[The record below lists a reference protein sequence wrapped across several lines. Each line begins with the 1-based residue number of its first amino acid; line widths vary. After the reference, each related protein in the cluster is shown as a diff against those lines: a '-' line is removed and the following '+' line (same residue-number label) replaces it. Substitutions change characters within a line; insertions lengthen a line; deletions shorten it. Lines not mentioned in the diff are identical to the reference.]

1 MKRVLLFALCCAA
14 FFALNCRPALA
25 IAEFCPATLTY
36 AHAADTPALLRRQS
50 AIDSVG
56 DAQPRLASLFGI
68 ELSAY
73 GPRTI
78 VSAKLAFDTTAGWFT
93 ADVPQTALIEKDR
106 HYANASAA
114 FTRHDWITPV
124 MYVRFPVPA
133 AIAHAWVY
141 SITVAGDDMF
151 NWSAQGTVICPP
163 TPGPSKQQARN
174 QSKMSQASRWLDPKD
189 EDHLDVP
196 PGPNS
201 TILQGTASNA
211 LGDSSCAEPFRE
223 AEVTSQ
229 AEPEYPNFLRNSFA
243 GRAQNAV
250 EVAISPD
257 GSIRDAWI
265 WGPSGFTLFDDSTL
279 RAARSSKYS
288 GARAY
293 CQAVPAS
300 YLFKVTYDSNN

>member
-14 FFALNCRPALA
+14 LFACDRRPAMA
-25 IAEFCPATLTY
+25 IAEFCPATLQY
-36 AHAADTPALLRRQS
+36 EHAADTPALLRRQS
-50 AIDSVG
+50 ASDSVG
-56 DAQPRLASLFGI
+56 DAQPRTASLFGI

-78 VSAKLAFDTTAGWFT
+78 VNAKLAFDTSAGWFT
-93 ADVPQTALIEKDR
+93 ADVPQTAFIEKDR
-106 HYANASAA
+106 HYSNASAA

-124 MYVRFPVPA
+124 MYVRFPVQA
-133 AIAHAWVY
+133 TIAHAWVY

-151 NWSAQGTVICPP
+151 NWAAQGTVICPP
-163 TPGPSKQQARN
+163 TPGPSKQQARHE
-174 QSKMSQASRWLDPKD
+174 QKAPIASNWLDRKD
-189 EDHLDVP
+189 EDHLDAA

-201 TILQGTASNA
+201 TILQAQTSSA
-211 LGDSSCAEPFRE
+211 LGDSNCPEPFRE

-229 AEPEYPNFLRNSFA
+229 AEPEYPSFMRNSFS

-250 EVAISPD
+250 EVALSPD
-257 GSIRDAWI
+257 GSIRDAWL
-265 WGPSGFTLFDDSTL
+265 WGPSGFSKFDDSTL
-279 RAARSSKYS
+279 HAAQSSKYS

-300 YLFKVTYDSNN
+300 YLFVVTYDSNG